1 MYKPYGMSIPCH
13 IALPHYNFSFK
24 KVICGKM
31 LLFMLVVQKQTQQ
44 EKRLNN
50 VQEVNRCSSRP
61 Q

>member
-1 MYKPYGMSIPCH
+1 MGIPCH